1 MRIAVIQHVLRG
13 NDADDAVALGN
24 AAADASDMGA
34 DVVVLPPAPV
44 LMDGSA
50 GDPVPKLFAAIG
62 EVRSDTVVF
71 LNPAIAPEG
80 LHDAV
85 LPVLGSTVLLIGDA
99 CMDYSQILA
108 AAGKKPAVA
117 ILVPNAE
124 NDMQAEAILEL
135 AIGLSD
141 SLAGLIVVV
150 GSAGA
155 EAGEPGHGGS
165 AIVHLGEV
173 VAEAMGAEDQTLD
186 FEVDMPIPQP
196 EPRGLLPQIPT
207 ILSQRL
213 AHHQGRK
220 PDVGYPADLN

>member
-13 NDADDAVALGN
+13 TDADDAVALAN
-24 AAADASDMGA
+24 AAVEATGMEAE
-34 DVVVLPPAPV
+34 VVVFPPAPV

-62 EVRSDTVVF
+62 QVRSDSVVF

-80 LHDAV
+80 VHDAV

-108 AAGKKPAVA
+108 VAAKKPAVA

-124 NDMQAEAILEL
+124 NDLQAEAILEL

-141 SLAGLIVVV
+141 SLAGLIVIV
-150 GSAGA
+150 GAAGA
-155 EAGEPGHGGS
+155 EPGEPGHGGS
-165 AIVHLGEV
+165 AIVHLGDV
-173 VAEAMGAEDQTLD
+173 VAEAMGDEDQTLYFD
-186 FEVDMPIPQP
+186 VDLPIPQP

-220 PDVGYPADLN
+220 PEVDYPADLN

>member
-1 MRIAVIQHVLRG
+1 LRLAVIQHVLRG

-24 AAADASDMGA
+24 AAADATDMGA
-34 DVVVLPPAPV
+34 EVVVLPPAPV
-44 LMDGSA
+44 LMDGPA

-62 EVRSDTVVF
+62 EVRSDSVVF

-80 LHDAV
+80 VHDAV

-99 CMDYSQILA
+99 CMDYAQILA

-124 NDMQAEAILEL
+124 NDMQAEAVLEL

-141 SLAGLIVVV
+141 SLAGLIIVV

-165 AIVHLGEV
+165 AIVYLGDV
-173 VAEAMGAEDQTLD
+173 VAEAMGDEDQTLD
-186 FEVDMPIPQP
+186 FEVDTPIQQP

-207 ILSQRL
+207 ILTQRL
-213 AHHQGRK
+213 AHHEGRK
-220 PDVGYPADLN
+220 LDVDYPADLN